1 MWCVC
6 SMQVI
11 QSVEEENEVVGVG
24 FDGDDDKI
32 LCELDGEWVRVEE
45 KVCDDGFMFSN
56 QEGKKL
62 R

>member
-1 MWCVC
+1 VC

-32 LCELDGEWVRVEE
+32 LCELDGE
-45 KVCDDGFMFSN
+45 
-56 QEGKKL
+56 
-62 R
+62 